1 MDVESLK
8 IKENSA
14 VFLNNLRS
22 QTQPSH
28 KKLESLPISGL
39 LIHRDITIDVYT
51 QYLQLMYSIVFQFE
65 QHIFPIIEKVIPDSN
80 KRKKSSLLLRDLQHI
95 DAEEINTLPLF
106 ADATHKSSVPF
117 ALGMLYVLEG
127 STLGGRF
134 ILKNIQENLGL
145 DEENGAS
152 YFAGYGNKTGSYW
165 KQFLQFLTEYESI
178 THTEE
183 EIIAG
188 ADYAFGII
196 ENYLSK
202 NSTF

>member
-14 VFLNNLRS
+14 IFLNNLRS

-28 KKLESLPISGL
+28 KKLESLPISRL
-39 LIHRDITIDVYT
+39 LIHQDITIDAYA
-51 QYLQLMYSIVFQFE
+51 QYLQLMYTIVFQFE
-65 QHIFPIIEKVIPDSN
+65 QHIFPVVEKVVPDSN
-80 KRKKSSLLLRDLQHI
+80 KRKKSFLLLRDLKHI
-95 DAEEINTLPLF
+95 NAEKINLLPLF
-106 ADATHKSSVPF
+106 TNAPHDFSVPF

-134 ILKNIQENLGL
+134 ILKNIQENLRL

-178 THTEE
+178 THTEK

-188 ADYAFGII
+188 ADYAFRVI
-196 ENYLSK
+196 ENHLSK